1 MLDLQTLYQFGVAIL
16 LVLSP
21 VTFTVLFFK
30 TAPYGRHKRKI
41 WGPNLNP
48 RLGWVIM
55 EIPSVV
61 LFALTFFHLE
71 TGWSQTTLFLL
82 ILWEMHY
89 VQRTFVYSAL
99 LRSSSTAMPLVI
111 IAMGFAFNLINAP
124 LNAIGLFYLPTSY
137 SSVLLPDP
145 FFLIGISLFILGF
158 VINLHSDHIL
168 RKLRQP
174 LETEYK
180 LPRGG
185 LFRWVTSP
193 NYLGEIIEWV
203 GWMIA
208 AQSLAS
214 VAFAAFTFAN
224 LAPRAQAHHNWYL
237 ANFPDYPKNRKA
249 LFPWVF

>member
-1 MLDLQTLYQFGVAIL
+1 
-16 LVLSP
+16 
-21 VTFTVLFFK
+21 
-30 TAPYGRHKRKI
+30 
-41 WGPNLNP
+41 
-48 RLGWVIM
+48 
-55 EIPSVV
+55 
-61 LFALTFFHLE
+61 
-71 TGWSQTTLFLL
+71 
-82 ILWEMHY
+82 
-89 VQRTFVYSAL
+89 
-99 LRSSSTAMPLVI
+99 MPLAIVT
-111 IAMGFAFNLINAP
+111 MGFAFNLINAP
-124 LNAIGLFYLPTSY
+124 LNAIGLFYIPTSN
-137 SSVLLPDP
+137 SSGWLPDP

-158 VINLHSDHIL
+158 VVNIHSDHIL

-180 LPRGG
+180 IPRGG

-224 LAPRAQAHHNWYL
+224 LAPRARAHHKWYL

-249 LFPWVF
+249 LIPWVF